1 MTDAPV
7 ALMIRLRAHGQE
19 HLLVGWAA
27 LSESRREAF
36 VGQLGRVDF
45 AELDRLYA
53 RRGESQ
59 TDFDPASV
67 TPIAVEDASAVDAD
81 TLKLGEDCLRRGE
94 VAVLVVAG
102 GQGTRL
108 GFDKPKGLFPVGP
121 VSGASLFRLHAEK
134 VHALSRKYGVA
145 VPMLVMTSAATTA
158 ETRAFFAEH
167 GDFGLPRGQV
177 RFFEQGTMPALDAAT
192 GKLLLTA
199 PGELNLSPNGHGGT
213 LTALA
218 DTGLLGD
225 LKARGVN
232 HVFYFQVDNALV
244 DLAAPGFVGRHVA
257 ANSDASTK
265 VVFKTQPGEKVGVL
279 ALIGGQC
286 GIVEYS
292 DLPAELADARDADGE
307 LLHRAGN
314 TAIHLFSVAFLE
326 RVTQGTQRLAFH
338 LARKKVAYY
347 DPETSAVVKPAAEN
361 ALKFELFVF
370 DALPLAERWLTV
382 RVNREDEFAP
392 LKNATGADSPEAVRA
407 ALSDFHA
414 RRLRSVGVE
423 VADGVAVEVA
433 PLFALGD
440 AELRGKIPGGTRV
453 TVPTLFE

>member
-1 MTDAPV
+1 MTDAPADLV
-7 ALMIRLRAHGQE
+7 ARLRAHGQE
-19 HLLVGWAA
+19 HLLTGWAT
-27 LSESRREAF
+27 LSEAQRVAF
-36 VGQLGRVDF
+36 AGQLGRVDF
-45 AELDRLYA
+45 AELERLYA

-59 TDFDPASV
+59 TDFDAATV
-67 TPIAVEDASAVDAD
+67 TPIAVEDASAVDAA
-81 TLKLGEDCLRRGE
+81 TLQLGEDCLRRGE

-102 GQGTRL
+102 GQGSRL

-121 VSGASLFRLHAEK
+121 VSGASLFRLHAER
-134 VHALSRKYGVA
+134 VAALSRKFGVA

-158 ETRAFFAEH
+158 ETQAFFEDQAF
-167 GDFGLPRGQV
+167 FGVPRDQV
-177 RFFEQGTMPALDAAT
+177 TFFEQGTMPALDAAT

-218 DTGLLGD
+218 DTGLLAD
-225 LKARGVN
+225 LQARGVK
-232 HVFYFQVDNALV
+232 HIFYFQVDNPLV
-244 DLAAPGFVGRHVA
+244 DLAAPGFVGRHVT

-265 VVFKTQPGEKVGVL
+265 VVFKTRPDEKVGVL
-279 ALIGGQC
+279 ALIGGKC

-292 DLPAELADARDADGE
+292 DLPAALAEARDADGE

-314 TAIHLFSVAFLE
+314 TAIHIFSVAFLE
-326 RVTQGTQRLAFH
+326 RVTQGAGRLAFH
-338 LARKKVAYY
+338 LARKKVPFY
-347 DPETSAVVKPAAEN
+347 DPDTGATVKPTVEN

-407 ALSDFHA
+407 AISDSHA
-414 RRLRSVGVE
+414 RRLRAVGVE

-433 PLFALGD
+433 PLFALSD
-440 AELRGKIPGGTRV
+440 AELRGKIPAGTRV
-453 TVPTLFE
+453 VVPTLFE

>member
-1 MTDAPV
+1 MTEVPADLV
-7 ALMIRLRAHGQE
+7 ARLHAHGQE
-19 HLLVGWAA
+19 HLLAGWAA
-27 LSESRREAF
+27 LSDAQRGAF
-36 VGQLGRVDF
+36 AAQLARVDF
-45 AELDRLYA
+45 AELERLYA
-53 RRGESQ
+53 RRGESL
-59 TDFDPASV
+59 TDFDPATV
-67 TPIAVEDASAVDAD
+67 TPIAVEDASAVDAV
-81 TLKLGEDCLRRGE
+81 TLRLGEDCLRRGE

-102 GQGTRL
+102 GQGSRL

-145 VPMLVMTSAATTA
+145 VPLLVMTSAATTA

-167 GDFGLPRGQV
+167 SDFGLPTGQV
-177 RFFEQGTMPALDAAT
+177 TYFEQGTMPALDAAT

-218 DTGLLGD
+218 DTGLLAD
-225 LKARGVN
+225 LKACGVR
-232 HVFYFQVDNALV
+232 HVFYFQVDNPLV

-257 ANSDASTK
+257 ANSHASTK
-265 VVFKTQPGEKVGVL
+265 VVFKTRPDEKVGVL
-279 ALIGGQC
+279 ALIGGKC

-292 DLPAELADARDADGE
+292 DLPADLADARDGDGE

-326 RVTQGTQRLAFH
+326 RVTQGAERLAFH
-338 LARKKVAYY
+338 LARKKVPYY
-347 DPETSAVVKPAAEN
+347 DPETGVTVKPTAEN

-382 RVNREDEFAP
+382 RVSREDEFAP

-407 ALSDFHA
+407 AISELHA
-414 RRLRSVGVE
+414 RRLRAIGVE
-423 VADGVAVEVA
+423 VAEGVAVEIA
-433 PLFALGD
+433 PLFALSD
-440 AELRGKIPGGTRV
+440 AELRAKIPSGTRV
-453 TVPTLFE
+453 VVPTLFE